1 MAQHLVVLS
10 AWAGLGGGCH
20 GRQLDA
26 KGEQDIG
33 HRSRNSPQTVV
44 FSPIWEF
51 FFVSRQD
58 QQELV
63 VLGRAIG
70 QIRRELGVSAEAL
83 AAASDIERRSLS
95 ALEAGRLNPTYELL
109 LSLAEGLGIR

>member
-1 MAQHLVVLS
+1 
-10 AWAGLGGGCH
+10 
-20 GRQLDA
+20 
-26 KGEQDIG
+26 
-33 HRSRNSPQTVV
+33 
-44 FSPIWEF
+44 
-51 FFVSRQD
+51 VSRQD

-109 LSLAEGLGIR
+109 LSLAEGLGIRPSTFVIRAEQLAAQDPGPGSGQPGGHG